1 MAVPKKKT
9 SKSKKLSRKAI
20 WNYKIVK
27 HINFALTL
35 SRSSRFIKLLND

>member
-9 SKSKKLSRKAI
+9 SRSKKLLRKSI

-35 SRSSRFIKLLND
+35 SKSERFSKLLN

>member
-35 SRSSRFIKLLND
+35 SKSSRFSKIFEN